1 MTRDRN
7 HDLSTGTY
15 LLIGALAVGHEIFGL
30 TTTLVVAVCF
40 AGLVLVA
47 SLGAALLATGGHLSP
62 SDHPNKHALA
72 PAPSRPIKRR

>member
-47 SLGAALLATGGHLSP
+47 SLGAALFAAGAHLST
-62 SDHPNKHALA
+62 SADANEHVLA
-72 PAPSRPIKRR
+72 PAPSRPIKHR

>member
-15 LLIGALAVGHEIFGL
+15 ILIGALAIGHEVFGL
-30 TTTLVVAVCF
+30 TTTLVVGLCF

-47 SLGAALLATGGHLSP
+47 SLGAALFATGALSP
-62 SDHPNKHALA
+62 SADANEHALA
-72 PAPSRPIKRR
+72 PAPSRPIKHR

>member
-15 LLIGALAVGHEIFGL
+15 ILIGALAIGHEVFGL
-30 TTTLVVAVCF
+30 TTTLVVAFSF

-47 SLGAALLATGGHLSP
+47 SLGAALFAAGAHLSP
-62 SDHPNKHALA
+62 TTDANEHALA
-72 PAPSRPIKRR
+72 PAPSRPIKHR

>member
-15 LLIGALAVGHEIFGL
+15 LLIGALAIGHEIFGL
-30 TTTLVVAVCF
+30 TTTLVVGLCF

-47 SLGAALLATGGHLSP
+47 SLGAALFAAGAHLSP
-62 SDHPNKHALA
+62 TTDANKRALA
-72 PAPSRPIKRR
+72 PAPSQSIQHR

>member
-47 SLGAALLATGGHLSP
+47 SLGAALLATGALSP
-62 SDHPNKHALA
+62 TTDANEHVLA
-72 PAPSRPIKRR
+72 PAPSRPIKHR